1 MLSPICYGVQ
11 VIKGLDQGI
20 FGGEGVPPMQVG
32 KVLKLTICSF
42 VNSHLHKKKK
52 TSPHP
57 TNIAQGENGSFT
69 FLQI

>member
-52 TSPHP
+52 QVLT
-57 TNIAQGENGSFT
+57 
-69 FLQI
+69 L